1 MPSKPSQ
8 SGREMLSALSFATIG
23 LEMGVSIFVGWYAG
37 QWLDER
43 FETRPWLMVTF
54 LFLGLFSGF
63 RSLFRLAMRAAKDA
77 QDDDDEPPE
86 SVG

>member
-1 MPSKPSQ
+1 
-8 SGREMLSALSFATIG
+8 MLSAFSFATIG

-43 FETRPWLMVTF
+43 FETRPWLMVVF
-54 LFLGLFSGF
+54 LFLGLASGF
-63 RSLFRLAMRAAKDA
+63 RSLFRLAKRAARDA
-77 QDDDDEPPE
+77 QDDSPDPPE

>member
-1 MPSKPSQ
+1 
-8 SGREMLSALSFATIG
+8 MLSAFSFATIG
-23 LEMGVSIFVGWYAG
+23 LEMGVSVFVGWYMG
-37 QWLDER
+37 QWLDGR

-54 LFLGLFSGF
+54 VLLGLFSGF

-77 QDDDDEPPE
+77 EDDDDGPSE

>member
-1 MPSKPSQ
+1 
-8 SGREMLSALSFATIG
+8 MLSALSFATIG
-23 LEMGVSIFVGWYAG
+23 LEMGVSIFVGWYTG

-77 QDDDDEPPE
+77 QDESDEPPE